1 MKERLLMIFIKN
13 PVRGKVKTRLAAT
26 IGHDRALKIYEQLL
40 EHTRLIA
47 SFVKCDKAV
56 FYSDFIEKKDA
67 WQKQGFIQR
76 LQQGKDLG
84 ERMHNA
90 FSFAFEKGYKHVIL
104 IGSDCFELND
114 NIITQGFS
122 ALQKKDVVIG
132 PAADG
137 GYYLLGMNQLH
148 PQLFINKQWSTPTV
162 YLDTV
167 KDILHLNLSHAELVT
182 LHDIDEEKDLISFL
196 RTA

>member
-1 MKERLLMIFIKN
+1 MNESLLMIFVKN

-26 IGHDRALKIYEQLL
+26 IGDDRALKVYEQLL

-47 SFVKCDKAV
+47 SFVHCDKSV
-56 FYSDFIEKKDA
+56 FYSDFIDEKDQWK
-67 WQKQGFIQR
+67 KHGFAQQ
-76 LQQGKDLG
+76 LQHGNDLG
-84 ERMHNA
+84 ERMKNA
-90 FSFAFEKGYKHVIL
+90 FLFAFSKGYKHAII

-114 NIITQGFS
+114 NIIAQGF
-122 ALQKKDVVIG
+122 AVLKDKDVVIG

-137 GYYLLGMNQLH
+137 GYYLLGMNKLH
-148 PQLFINKQWSTPTV
+148 SQLFANKSWSTPSV